1 MTTSH
6 TDKPVQAKDTRLDL
20 IRVIACAAVVLLHVS
35 ARPFYMGDQIS
46 EKWWFLGNV
55 ISSLTHWCVPVF
67 VMLSGALLLGSP
79 KTQYPD
85 ILRRRVP
92 RLLAV
97 LIAATIL
104 YGIWTKVALG
114 SFTWPAFWTSI
125 LDGQPYY
132 HLYFFY
138 LIIGLY
144 LIAPLLSRAV
154 EILPEATIK
163 MAVIVTTLVTL
174 VSFCWSV
181 FSGRYTPNGS
191 TFSWPYISYFL
202 MGFYLYRYRPNLP
215 YGAITVVAYLATV
228 IGTQIMHYVPG
239 PWGLFF
245 FLYFSPTVY
254 AFSLGIFGWLLLRSK
269 SEPRRFVSFLAPMT
283 LLVYVIHPIFME
295 TLRRLYPIYTPGLM
309 RLKYDLPLTFVAT
322 LILSFAVAY
331 LLRLI
336 PVVRKFC

>member
-1 MTTSH
+1 MINYQ
-6 TDKPVQAKDTRLDL
+6 TDKPAQAKDTHLDL
-20 IRVIACAAVVLLHVS
+20 IRVIACGAVVLLHVS

-46 EKWWFLGNV
+46 EKWWFLGNA

-97 LIAATIL
+97 LIAATVL
-104 YGIWTKVALG
+104 YGIWTKAVLKT
-114 SFTWPAFWTSI
+114 FTWPAFWTSI

-154 EILPEATIK
+154 EVLPEATIK
-163 MAVIVTTLVTL
+163 TAVIVTTLITM

-215 YGAITVVAYLATV
+215 YGAITVGAYLATV

-254 AFSLGIFGWLLLRSK
+254 AFSLGIFGWLLLRQQPVS
-269 SEPRRFVSFLAPMT
+269 PRLIGFLAPMT

-295 TLRRLYPIYTPGLM
+295 TLRRLYPIYAPELL
-309 RLKYDLPLTFVAT
+309 RLKYDLPLTFVLT
-322 LILSFAVAY
+322 LILSFVAAY

-336 PVVRKFC
+336 PIVRKFC